1 MEPKEISDY
10 VISKLETVYETSEAR
25 SMCRLLMEESF
36 GLSTAD
42 IIVNNDLALDERKK
56 EELEIV
62 LDRLLAFE
70 PIQHILGFA
79 WFMGDRF
86 MVNKHV
92 LIPRQETEELIHL
105 IANENQSVNPVILDI
120 GTGSGCIP
128 IGLKKLIPKADIHA
142 SEVSLEAVEVAS
154 SNAQTLNY
162 PVSFYQSDILSEFP
176 PIDNLDVIVSNPP
189 YVTESEKD
197 QMNWNVLNHEPE
209 LALFVHDIDPLIFYQ
224 KIAAWSR
231 AKLKS
236 DGKLY
241 FEINEAYGSE
251 CRKLVEETG
260 FKEVRLIKDINGKDR
275 FVVGRN

>member
-209 LALFVHDIDPLIFYQ
+209 LALFVPDIDPLIFYQ